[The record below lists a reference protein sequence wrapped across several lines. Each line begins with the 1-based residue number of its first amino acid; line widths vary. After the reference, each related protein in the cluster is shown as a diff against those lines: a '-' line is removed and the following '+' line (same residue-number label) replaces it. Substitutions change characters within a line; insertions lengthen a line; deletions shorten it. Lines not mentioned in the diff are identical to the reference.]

1 MEKLPFKVVGS
12 TKCGL
17 YVDFDGKKA
26 WISSKNLAELMM
38 RPDAKYELL
47 HNTICMPDCM
57 YIVGVYRLETI

>member
-17 YVDFDGKKA
+17 YVETEQGRA
-26 WISSKNLAELMM
+26 WISTRNVGELLQ

-47 HNTICMPDCM
+47 PNSLMRDCN
-57 YIVGVYRLETI
+57 YVVGVYRLEAI